1 MIRFILTRL
10 VFLVA
15 GLLVA
20 SALIFF
26 TLRVLPGDVAQVI
39 AGADGTPAQVEAIR
53 TSLGLDRPLT
63 EQYGNWLAG
72 VARGD
77 LGTSM
82 LTGESVSAELVEKAQ
97 VTIPLTLLSLLIAL
111 IISIPLGLFSALR
124 HRRAS
129 GSLVNMLSQAVAA
142 VPVVWAGM
150 VLVAVF
156 AVVLGWFPPQGFPR
170 EGWDSP
176 GRALYS
182 LLLPAFTIGVVE
194 GAVLLRFIR
203 SAALEAAGHDY
214 VRTAAAQGITK
225 TRALIR
231 HGMPNVALTVV
242 SVLALQIAGLLV
254 GAVIIEQLFTLPG
267 IGRMLVTDVGNRDLQ
282 KVQGEV
288 LALTALVLTIGTCVD
303 IVARV
308 LDPRQREGA
317 TA

>member
-1 MIRFILTRL
+1 MIRFVLTRL
-10 VFLVA
+10 LFLAA

-39 AGADGTPAQVEAIR
+39 AGADGTPAQVTAIR
-53 TSLGLDRPLT
+53 TSLGLDRPLI
-63 EQYGNWLAG
+63 EQYGQWVGG
-72 VARGD
+72 VFRGD

-82 LTGESVSAELVEKAQ
+82 LTGESVSAELVQKAQ
-97 VTIPLTLLSLLIAL
+97 VTVPLSVLSLMIAL
-111 IISIPLGLFSALR
+111 AVSIPLGLFSALR
-124 HRRAS
+124 HRSVS
-129 GSLVNMLSQAVAA
+129 GSAVNMLSQAVAA

-156 AVVLGWFPPQGFPR
+156 AVALGWFPPQGFPR
-170 EGWDSP
+170 DGWESP
-176 GRALYS
+176 GRALYA
-182 LLLPAFTIGVVE
+182 LLLPALTIGVVE

-203 SAALEAAGHDY
+203 SAALEAMGHDY
-214 VRTAAAQGITK
+214 VRTAAAKGLTK
-225 TRALIR
+225 TRALIS

-242 SVLALQIAGLLV
+242 SVLALQVAGLLV

-267 IGRMLVTDVGNRDLQ
+267 IGRMLVADVGNRDLQ

-303 IVARV
+303 IAARV
-308 LDPRQREGA
+308 LDPRQREA
-317 TA
+317 AA